1 MAQADIR
8 VAEAG
13 GSASSPPAPPRFVVP
28 VRKDREPRLRQS
40 FIGLS
45 RQTHPRLGVLAVD
58 NASTDGS
65 AALLEQ
71 ALGADRVIRL
81 ERNVG
86 FSSAVAAALQTSD
99 AAEADYVLLLHDDAV
114 LAPEAI
120 AHMAEAADRIDG
132 R

>member
-13 GSASSPPAPPRFVVP
+13 GSATSTRAPTVLVVL
-28 VRKDREPRLRQS
+28 VSKDGEPWLRQCL
-40 FIGLS
+40 IGLS

-99 AAEADYVLLLHDDAV
+99 AA
-114 LAPEAI
+114 
-120 AHMAEAADRIDG
+120 
-132 R
+132 